1 MKLHFL
7 THSELPITSFSFVQS
22 SFLELKMG
30 EYLVSHKSQA
40 DTKTQS
46 TAANTFLWSKTF
58 QVVHILLG
66 NINISIKYA
75 SENSKS
81 YFIKQYF
88 KIL

>member
-40 DTKTQS
+40 DTKT
-46 TAANTFLWSKTF
+46 
-58 QVVHILLG
+58 
-66 NINISIKYA
+66 
-75 SENSKS
+75 
-81 YFIKQYF
+81 
-88 KIL
+88 